1 VEDFY
6 VTYCVLI
13 KVNYCAKHALK
24 AQMLKICDGLL
35 GVSLWTLLTQVASAQ
50 SLCPSQL
57 GSTIDAM
64 IQQPALRTAN
74 WGILVQEANGT
85 TPYSHNADRLLMPA
99 SNAKLLTTAAALA
112 TLTPQFQQQ
121 TPFFATG
128 QPPNLETL
136 RVEGHG
142 DPSLNEKQLEQIAV
156 QLQSKGVQS
165 IGTLVADDSF
175 FTGSLT
181 EPSWTWED
189 LQGGDGLPINSL
201 MLNGNVFLMRLT
213 PQQLGQPVRS
223 QWLSSGIPKG
233 VVVINRSVTVSASAP
248 ESLETYWQ
256 GNQLVVKAQL
266 RAGSTPETI
275 DIPVTNPGMNFL
287 ERLRSI
293 LGDHQIQVQQ
303 VSLTTTPITQPQAL
317 LPIATIAF
325 PSLGTLL
332 SETNQNSNNF
342 YAESLLRQLGKRN
355 PVDSPTVFT
364 AQQGLTVLSQ
374 ALARLGVNSTG
385 YRLIDGSGLSRKNL
399 ASPRAIVQTLRGI
412 DQPQYRNI
420 FRASLPVAGQR
431 GTLRRRL
438 IGTAAEGRLWAKTG
452 TLKGV
457 TALSGYLERLG
468 QPTLTFSI
476 LVNQS
481 PQPTAVLQQAVDRV
495 VLAIAQLKLCQ
506 PSQNNP

>member
-1 VEDFY
+1 
-6 VTYCVLI
+6 
-13 KVNYCAKHALK
+13 
-24 AQMLKICDGLL
+24 MLKIRDGLFGICVWGL
-35 GVSLWTLLTQVASAQ
+35 VAPVASAQ

-57 GSTIDAM
+57 GNTLDAM
-64 IQQPALRTAN
+64 LGQPALNTAT

-85 TPYSHNADRLLMPA
+85 TPYAHNPDQLMLPA

-112 TLTPQFQQQ
+112 VLTPQFRQQ

-142 DPSLNEKQLEQIAV
+142 DPSLNETQLTQIADE
-156 QLQSKGVQS
+156 LQSRGVKS

-201 MLNGNVFLMRLT
+201 MLNGNVFSMRLT
-213 PQQLGQPVRS
+213 PQGLGQPVRS
-223 QWLSSGIPKG
+223 QWLSPGIPKE
-233 VVVINRSVTVSASAP
+233 VVVINQTMTVGASAP
-248 ESLETYWQ
+248 ESIETYWQ

-266 RAGSTPETI
+266 RAGSAPETI

-293 LGDHQIQVQQ
+293 LGGRQIQVQQ
-303 VSLTTTPITQPQAL
+303 VSLTTTPIAQHQTLP
-317 LPIATIAF
+317 PIASIAF

-332 SETNQNSNNF
+332 SEVNQNSNNF
-342 YAESLLRQLGKRN
+342 YAESLLRQLGKTTAAK
-355 PVDSPTVFT
+355 SPDVFT
-364 AQQGLTVLSQ
+364 AQQGLTVLGQ
-374 ALARLGVNSTG
+374 ALTRLGVNATG
-385 YRLIDGSGLSRKNL
+385 YKLIDGSGLSRKNL
-399 ASPRAIVQTLRGI
+399 ASPRAIVQTLGGI
-412 DQPQYRNI
+412 ARSPYRSL
-420 FRASLPVAGQR
+420 FRASLPVAGLR
-431 GTLRRRL
+431 GTLRRRF
-438 IGTAAEGRLWAKTG
+438 IGTTVQGRLWAKTG

-457 TALSGYLERLG
+457 TALSGYLDRSG
-468 QPTLTFSI
+468 QSPLTFSI

-481 PQPTAVLQQAVDRV
+481 PQPTGVLQRAVDQM
-495 VLAIAQLKLCQ
+495 VLAIAQLKPC
-506 PSQNNP
+506 P

>member
-1 VEDFY
+1 
-6 VTYCVLI
+6 
-13 KVNYCAKHALK
+13 
-24 AQMLKICDGLL
+24 MLKIRHGW
-35 GVSLWTLLTQVASAQ
+35 VISLAFLTQVTVTQAASAQ

-57 GSTIDAM
+57 GNTLDAV
-64 IQQPALRTAN
+64 IEQPALKTAN
-74 WGILVQEANGT
+74 WGILVQDAKGT
-85 TPYSHNADRLLMPA
+85 TPYAHNPDQLMMPA

-112 TLTPQFQQQ
+112 VLTPQFRQQ

-142 DPSLNEKQLEQIAV
+142 DPSLKETQLTQIAA
-156 QLQSKGVQS
+156 QLQARGIKN

-201 MLNGNVFLMRLT
+201 MLNGNVFSMRLT
-213 PQQLGQPVRS
+213 PQGLGQPVRS
-223 QWLSSGIPKG
+223 QWLSPGIPKE
-233 VVVINRSVTVSASAP
+233 VVVVNQTMTVGASAP
-248 ESLETYWQ
+248 ESIETYWK

-266 RAGSTPETI
+266 RAGSAPETI

-303 VSLTTTPITQPQAL
+303 VSLTTA
-317 LPIATIAF
+317 PIAQRQTLPPIASIAF
-325 PSLGTLL
+325 PSLGILL
-332 SETNQNSNNF
+332 PEVNQNSNNF
-342 YAESLLRQLGKRN
+342 YAEALLRQLGKTT
-355 PVDSPTVFT
+355 PVDSPDVFT
-364 AQQGLTVLSQ
+364 AQQGLTVLGQ
-374 ALARLGVNSTG
+374 ALTRLGVNATG
-385 YRLIDGSGLSRKNL
+385 YKLIDGSGLSRKNL

-412 DQPQYRNI
+412 DRSPYRNL
-420 FRASLPVAGQR
+420 FRASLPVAGLR
-431 GTLRRRL
+431 GTLRRRF
-438 IGTAAEGRLWAKTG
+438 IGTTVQGRLWAKTG

-457 TALSGYLERLG
+457 TALSGYLDRSG
-468 QPTLTFSI
+468 QSPLTFSI

-481 PQPTAVLQQAVDRV
+481 PQPTGVLQRAVDQM
-495 VLAIAQLKLCQ
+495 VLAIAQLKPC
-506 PSQNNP
+506 P